1 MDRRHGGRTNG
12 EIDRRLFLGGTAGMI
27 PLLSPAVSHGGLA
40 ADHGGGERTTEGWP
54 APSRIARQRN
64 PDNLEFPFP
73 ALESFL
79 TPNHLFYV
87 RSHFAVPTLDA
98 GSWRLKIE
106 GAVKKPM
113 EIGYDELRKLP
124 AHTLTALLECSGNG
138 RVFLKPPQVGIR
150 WELGG
155 VSNAE
160 WTGVRLADV
169 LERAG
174 LREDAVEVILEGADK
189 GAYADPL
196 PKTPGVIHYSR
207 SLPLKK
213 ARRPEVLLAY
223 QMNGKDLPAAHG
235 FPVRAIVAGWYG
247 MASVKWLQRIIVAD
261 APFRGYFQTFMYTIW
276 ERTKGEPTLVPVTD
290 IQVKSQIARP
300 TSQERIQA
308 GTKYR
313 IFGAA
318 WAGEPGIR
326 KVEVS
331 TDEGK
336 TWAEATLLG
345 KDVPYS
351 WRFWEHIWPTPDR
364 PGRHVL
370 MARATD
376 ARGRVQPLKRDD
388 DRRDAVISHVL
399 PVEVEIGA

>member
-1 MDRRHGGRTNG
+1 M
-12 EIDRRLFLGGTAGMI
+12 
-27 PLLSPAVSHGGLA
+27 PGL
-40 ADHGGGERTTEGWP
+40 
-54 APSRIARQRN
+54 IARQKN
-64 PDNLEFPFP
+64 PDNLESPFP
-73 ALESFL
+73 ALNSFL
-79 TPNHLFYV
+79 TPTHLFYV
-87 RSHFAVPTLDA
+87 RSHFAVPELDA

-106 GAVKKPM
+106 GAVKKTV
-113 EIGYDELRKLP
+113 EISHDDLRKMP
-124 AHTLTALLECSGNG
+124 AHTLTAVLECSGNG

-174 LREDAVEVILEGADK
+174 LREDAVEIILEGADK
-189 GAYADPL
+189 GAFTDPN

-247 MASVKWLQRIIVAD
+247 MASVKWLQRIIVTD
-261 APFRGYFQTFMYTIW
+261 APFQGYFQTFTYTIW
-276 ERTKGEPTLVPVTD
+276 ERSRGEPTLVPVTEV
-290 IQVKSQIARP
+290 QVKSQIARP
-300 TSQERIQA
+300 ASHERIPG

-313 IFGAA
+313 VFGAA
-318 WAGEPGIR
+318 WVGDSAIR

-336 TWAEATLLG
+336 TWTEAKLLG
-345 KDVPYS
+345 KDVAFS
-351 WRFWEHIWPTPDR
+351 WRFWEHTWQTPTR

-376 ARGRVQPLKRDD
+376 VRGRVQPMKRDD

-399 PVEVEIGA
+399 PIEVEIEG